1 MKGDGDEDGIVDME
15 VVYLRRV
22 QDFAPA
28 AGEEGD
34 GDL

>member
-1 MKGDGDEDGIVDME
+1 MGTGMGMGMGM

-28 AGEEGD
+28 TGEEGD
-34 GDL
+34 CEL